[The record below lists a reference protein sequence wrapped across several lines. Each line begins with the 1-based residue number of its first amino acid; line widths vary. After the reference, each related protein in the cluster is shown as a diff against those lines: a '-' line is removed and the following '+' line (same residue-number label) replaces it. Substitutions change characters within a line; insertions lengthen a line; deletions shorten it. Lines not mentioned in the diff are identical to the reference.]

1 MSEADGQPQPRW
13 QPSACILCECNCG
26 IEVQVEGRRLAR
38 IRGDRAHPHSRGY
51 TCNKALRLDHY
62 QNGRDRL
69 TTPLRRAADGSYEPI
84 DWETAIAEI
93 AARLAAV
100 RDEHG
105 GETIFYYGGGGQGNH
120 LGGAYSGAVLK
131 ALGSRYRS
139 GALAQEKMGEGWV
152 DAHLYGGHTRGDFE
166 HAEVALFVGKNPWQ
180 SQSFPRARVVLK
192 ELAADP
198 RRALIV
204 IDPVVTETA
213 RLADHHLQVRPG
225 GDAWCLAALLGAL
238 VRDDALDHDF
248 LRDHTTGADEVIDA
262 LRAIPVADFAARA
275 GIAPEQI
282 EQVSARIGRA
292 ESLAVFE
299 DLGIQQ
305 APNSVLS
312 SYLNKLIWL
321 LRGSFAKPGAM
332 HLHSWMAP
340 LARYTL
346 DAKTTPVSGA
356 PIVGGLV
363 PCNAIPDEILTDHP
377 RRLRAMVVESS
388 NPAHSLADSARWRA
402 ALRALDL
409 VVVIDVAMTETAR
422 LADYVLP
429 AASQFEKWE
438 ATFFNLEFPR
448 NTFHLRA
455 PLLEPLEGTLP
466 EPEIWARLA
475 RALEIVPEATLA
487 PLRAAARESRGAF
500 AAAFMTAAGADPRIA
515 TAAPFVLYDALGPT
529 LPDGA
534 SAAAALWGLAHR
546 CALTYP
552 DAVRRAGH
560 DGEGPALGEAL
571 FDALLA
577 GRSGITFTLDDYEHA
592 WEHVRTADGRIALAI
607 PSLLEELR
615 DLRETAPRWTSD
627 DFPFVLSAGE
637 RRASTAN
644 TIIRDPRWRKRDADG
659 RLRIA
664 PADAERLGLASDGA
678 RVRVTTAA
686 GSVETAVEIS
696 AAMQPGHV
704 SLPNGLGVDYPGDDG
719 ERVLTGV
726 PLNELTSLRWRD
738 PLALTPWH
746 KHVPARVEALPVTA

>member
-1 MSEADGQPQPRW
+1 MSERW
-13 QPSACILCECNCG
+13 QQTACILCECNCG

-38 IRGDRAHPHSRGY
+38 IRGDRAHPASQGY

-69 TTPLRRAADGSYEPI
+69 TTPLRRTADGDYEPI
-84 DWETAIAEI
+84 DWETALQEI
-93 AARLAAV
+93 AAGLEAV

-192 ELAADP
+192 ELSADP
-198 RRALIV
+198 QRALIV

-238 VRDDALDHDF
+238 VQRDALDHDF
-248 LRDHTTGADEVIDA
+248 LRDRTTGADEVVEA
-262 LRAIPVADFAARA
+262 LRAVPVADFAARA
-275 GIAPEQI
+275 GIEPAQI
-282 EQVSARIGRA
+282 EHVAARLGRA

-312 SYLNKLIWL
+312 SYLNKLLWL
-321 LRGSFAKPGAM
+321 LRGSFAKPGGM

-340 LARYTL
+340 LARYKL
-346 DAKTTPVSGA
+346 DQETTPVSGA

-377 RRLRAMVVESS
+377 QRLRAMIVESS
-388 NPAHSLADSARWRA
+388 NPAHSLADSARWRE

-409 VVVIDVAMTETAR
+409 VVVIDVALTETAR
-422 LADYVLP
+422 QADYVLP

-455 PLLEPLEGTLP
+455 PLLDP
-466 EPEIWARLA
+466 LA
-475 RALEIVPEATLA
+475 RD
-487 PLRAAARESRGAF
+487 
-500 AAAFMTAAGADPRIA
+500 AAGAGDLGAAGAGARARPGRA
-515 TAAPFVLYDALGPT
+515 ARRRCAPPPARAAPPSR
-529 LPDGA
+529 P
-534 SAAAALWGLAHR
+534 
-546 CALTYP
+546 
-552 DAVRRAGH
+552 
-560 DGEGPALGEAL
+560 
-571 FDALLA
+571 
-577 GRSGITFTLDDYEHA
+577 RS
-592 WEHVRTADGRIALAI
+592 
-607 PSLLEELR
+607 
-615 DLRETAPRWTSD
+615 
-627 DFPFVLSAGE
+627 
-637 RRASTAN
+637 
-644 TIIRDPRWRKRDADG
+644 
-659 RLRIA
+659 
-664 PADAERLGLASDGA
+664 
-678 RVRVTTAA
+678 
-686 GSVETAVEIS
+686 
-696 AAMQPGHV
+696 
-704 SLPNGLGVDYPGDDG
+704 
-719 ERVLTGV
+719 
-726 PLNELTSLRWRD
+726 
-738 PLALTPWH
+738 
-746 KHVPARVEALPVTA
+746 